1 MISSVS
7 GTSDS
12 RWNFCGDSV
21 PKQEVVFICQLI
33 TTFSIVVVAL
43 INLSLDRPNR
53 ELWSTLVGAGF
64 GYLVPCPTIHRRSRR
79 RRGDNESLHA
89 NASVKQFDELQPSQH
104 SVDVHD
110 QA

>member
-1 MISSVS
+1 MNSSTS
-7 GTSDS
+7 GTTSDS
-12 RWNFCGDSV
+12 RWNFCGDRV

-33 TTFSIVVVAL
+33 ATFSIVIVAL

-64 GYLVPCPTIHRRSRR
+64 GYLVPCPSIRR
-79 RRGDNESLHA
+79 RRRDDDESFHG

-104 SVDVHD
+104 GVDVHD

>member
-1 MISSVS
+1 MNSPESA
-7 GTSDS
+7 TS
-12 RWNFCGDSV
+12 RWNFCGDRV

-33 TTFSIVVVAL
+33 ATFSIVIVAL

-64 GYLVPCPTIHRRSRR
+64 GYLVPCPSIRR
-79 RRGDNESLHA
+79 RRRDDDDESFHG
-89 NASVKQFDELQPSQH
+89 NASIKQFDELQSSQH
-104 SVDVHD
+104 GVDVHD